1 MKFKWYYN
9 LSFLFLLVMGCANV
23 STQENGNPLNN
34 RWTEERIQQWY
45 NNQPWLVGCNYIPV
59 TAINQIEMW
68 SKDTFDPKQIDK
80 ELAWAHDLGFN
91 TLRVFLSSVVWKHD
105 AKGLKKR
112 INEFLNICQ
121 QHSIRPM
128 FVFFDDCWNPESAY
142 GKQPDPKPGVHNSG
156 WVQDP
161 SRSLYKDTLTLYPW
175 LQSYVKDIIRT
186 YANDDRIL
194 MWDLYNEP
202 GNSKHEESS
211 LALLTNVFRW
221 VRECSPSQPITA
233 GVWDYNSPQKNVLNA
248 FMLNHSDIISYHNYD
263 NESRHKECIKF
274 LKMLNRPLICT
285 EYMARRND
293 SRFQTVLPLMKKE
306 KTGAINWG
314 FVAGKTNTI
323 YAWDE
328 PIITGEEPQLWF
340 HDIYR
345 PSGVPFN
352 QEEVDCIKSLTG
364 RK

>member
-1 MKFKWYYN
+1 MKNKWYFKF
-9 LSFLFLLVMGCANV
+9 SFLFSLMLMCANV
-23 STQENGNPLNN
+23 NSQESHDLLSN
-34 RWTEERIQQWY
+34 RWKAEKIQNWY
-45 NNQPWLVGCNYIPV
+45 DKQPWLIGCNYAPA

-68 SKDTFDPKQIDK
+68 SKDTFDPKQINK

-105 AKGLKKR
+105 AEGLKKR
-112 INEFLNICQ
+112 MNEFLNICRKYD
-121 QHSIRPM
+121 IRPM
-128 FVFFDDCWNPESAY
+128 FVFFDDCWNQESAY
-142 GKQPDPKPGVHNSG
+142 GKQPEPKPGVHNSG

-161 SRSLYKDTLTLYPW
+161 SCSLRKDTLTLYPW
-175 LQSYVKDIIRT
+175 LQAYVKDIIRT
-186 YANDDRIL
+186 YANDERIL

-202 GNSKHEESS
+202 GNSKHEETS
-211 LALLTNVFRW
+211 LALLTHVFRW
-221 VRECSPSQPITA
+221 VRECHPSQPITA
-233 GVWDYNSPQKNVLNA
+233 GVWDYNSPRKNVLNA
-248 FMLNHSDIISYHNYD
+248 FVLNHSDIISYHSYD
-263 NESRHKECIKF
+263 NESRHNECIKF

-293 SRFQTVLPLMKKE
+293 SRFQNVLPLMKKE
-306 KTGAINWG
+306 KVGAINWG

-328 PIITGEEPQLWF
+328 VISTGEEPKLWF

-345 PSGVPFN
+345 PSGVPFD
-352 QEEVDCIKSLTG
+352 QEEIDCIKSLTG